1 MEEMRE
7 DPIAIPVPAPLV
19 RKIENR
25 IKGTNFKSVSN
36 YLEYLLTEI
45 LADEAGEETEDL
57 NTAKDDLKEMGYI
70 D

>member
-1 MEEMRE
+1 MRE
-7 DPIAIPVPAPLV
+7 DPIAILVPAPLV

-25 IKGTNFKSVSN
+25 IKGTNFESVSS

-57 NTAKDDLKEMGYI
+57 RTAKDDLKEMGYI

>member
-1 MEEMRE
+1 MRE

>member
-1 MEEMRE
+1 VEEMRE